1 MSITNNSTKPY
12 KLSNYYATLALGYN
26 ELTLY
31 QEAEAIATRAL
42 QLSPTSYRAR
52 YNRAISRWKMDDLRG
67 AIAGVLSIDGLPED
81 VTTKPSRDSTFTLQL
96 QWWNDPA
103 RIQEVRDL
111 MEARNTRRKLEYNTR
126 VENATEDAVEA
137 GASAG
142 PLQMKEKE
150 DVLANTQA
158 QTTNSKNKQFYM
170 STSEKKSIGSNTKEK
185 ERKKEKKHKAR
196 AAKRTAKRAQT
207 GESATPDCKKTSTTR
222 TYYPESKTIKS
233 LKKLANCG
241 FTNDE
246 VVYLMEFGVNP
257 WDEDVHSVFAY
268 VDEYCIN

>member
-1 MSITNNSTKPY
+1 MPRAVFELETLQMSKILVRNFGRNVCLNFLLGCCTHTKRCPY
-12 KLSNYYATLALGYN
+12 
-26 ELTLY
+26 
-31 QEAEAIATRAL
+31 RH
-42 QLSPTSYRAR
+42 
-52 YNRAISRWKMDDLRG
+52 
-67 AIAGVLSIDGLPED
+67 SIDGLPED
-81 VTTKPSRDSTFTLQL
+81 VTTNVIPHSQLQL

-111 MEARNTRRKLEYNTR
+111 MEACNTRRKLEYNTR

-158 QTTNSKNKQFYM
+158 QTTNSKNKQLYM
-170 STSEKKSIGSNTKEK
+170 STSEKKSIGSNIKEK

-196 AAKRTAKRAQT
+196 VAKRTAKRAQT
-207 GESATPDCKKTSTTR
+207 GESAAPDCKKTSTTR

-233 LKKLANCG
+233 LEKLANCG

-268 VDEYCIN
+268 VDDYCIN